1 MIVRKGGT
9 HYEPIGWPEAFAK
22 LGAELNALASPNE
35 AVFYTSGRAS
45 NEAAFL
51 YGLFVR
57 QYGTN
62 NLPDCSNMCHESSGT
77 ALSETLGLGKGSVT
91 LEDFYHTDLIMI
103 LGQNPG
109 TNHPRM
115 MSALERGKKNGA
127 KIIAVNPLPEAGF
140 SRFKNPQDFMHPT
153 QAVRT
158 LLGGGTQLAD
168 LFVPVRIGGDVP
180 LLKGV
185 MKELLIE
192 EEKRPGEVF
201 DHEFIGANTEGY
213 EAFVHDLRA
222 ESWNR
227 IVAESGIDRGQIR
240 AVAEMVMASPRI
252 IVCWAMGLTQ
262 HTNAVSSIQEIVNLL
277 LLRGSIGK
285 PGAGTCPVRGHS
297 NVQGDRSMGIWE
309 RPHKD
314 FLDALQ
320 REFNFNP
327 PREHGFDTV
336 EAIKAMH
343 EGRGKVFLALGGNFL
358 SATPDT
364 EYTAEALQNCRLTA
378 HISTKLNRAHLVH
391 GEEALIL
398 PCLGRTEV
406 DLQASGPQFVTM
418 ENSMGVVHDSQ
429 GMLEP
434 ASTELKSEVAIIAG
448 VGKATLGDRS
458 TVDWDGLRDDYNR
471 IRGHISRVIPG
482 CENYSERV
490 RGAGFYLPNGPRE
503 GTFTTDTQKAKFT
516 VHPIPERPLEDGQ
529 YVMMT
534 IRSHDQFNTVVYGL
548 GDRYRGIHSERR
560 VILMNADDMAEAGI
574 QKGDVLDLTSHFE
587 GEIRHAR
594 QFIAVPYPIPRRCT
608 ATYFPETNVL
618 VALGSVAAGSNTPV
632 SKYVVITASPSVY
645 AGDFDPTYERGR
657 PLPR

>member
-1 MIVRKGGT
+1 
-9 HYEPIGWPEAFAK
+9 
-22 LGAELNALASPNE
+22 
-35 AVFYTSGRAS
+35 
-45 NEAAFL
+45 
-51 YGLFVR
+51 
-57 QYGTN
+57 
-62 NLPDCSNMCHESSGT
+62 MCHESSGT

-91 LEDFYHTDLIMI
+91 LSDFYHTDLIMI

-127 KIIAVNPLPEAGF
+127 KIVAINPLPETGF
-140 SRFKNPQDFMHPT
+140 SRFKNPQDYMHP
-153 QAVRT
+153 AKAIGT

-185 MKELLIE
+185 MKELLDE
-192 EEKRPGEVF
+192 EEKRPGVF
-201 DHEFIGANTEGY
+201 DHAFIAANTEGY
-213 EAFVHDLRA
+213 DAFVEDLRA
-222 ESWNR
+222 ESWER
-227 IVAESGIDRGQIR
+227 IVSESGIDRRQIR
-240 AVAEMVMASPRI
+240 EVAEMVLAAPRTI
-252 IVCWAMGLTQ
+252 ICWAMGLTQ

-309 RPHKD
+309 RPQKP

-320 REFNFNP
+320 KEFNFEP

-364 EYTAEALQNCRLTA
+364 EYTAEALQTCRLTA
-378 HISTKLNRAHLVH
+378 HISTKLNRAHLIH

-406 DLQASGPQFVTM
+406 DEQASGPQFVTM

-429 GMLEP
+429 GMLKP
-434 ASTELKSEVAIIAG
+434 ASRHLKSEVAIIAG
-448 VGKATLGDRS
+448 VAEATLGDRS
-458 TVDWDGLRDDYNR
+458 TVAWDALKDDYNR
-471 IRGHISRVIPG
+471 IREHISRVIPG
-482 CENYSERV
+482 CKNYSERV

-516 VHPIPERPLEDGQ
+516 VHPIPERPLADGQ

-534 IRSHDQFNTVVYGL
+534 IRTHDQFNTVVYGL
-548 GDRYRGIHSERR
+548 DDRYRGIRNERR
-560 VILMNADDMAEAGI
+560 VIMMNAEDMAEVGI
-574 QKGDVLDLTSHFE
+574 KKGDVLDLTSHFS
-587 GEIRHAR
+587 GETREAKR
-594 QFIAVPYPIPRRCT
+594 FIAVPYPIPRRCT

-618 VALGSVAAGSNTPV
+618 VALGNVAKGSNTPV
-632 SKYVVITASPSVY
+632 SKYVVITVAPSRY
-645 AGDFDPTYERGR
+645 QGEFDPGYQHGKAGLEPGR
-657 PLPR
+657 PASG